1 MDDPSPGL
9 SPEQYTQS
17 QGKLRKSKRRTTTL
31 SNAPHHVTPRLE
43 GTLSQW
49 FRVHSENKANEK
61 AQKINPGLSTYT
73 HSFFDR

>member
-9 SPEQYTQS
+9 SPEQHTRN
-17 QGKLRKSKRRTTTL
+17 LRKSKRRTTTL
-31 SNAPHHVTPRLE
+31 SNAPYHVTPRLE

-49 FRVHSENKANEK
+49 VRVHSENKANEK

-73 HSFFDR
+73 HSFLDT